1 MGYKISI
8 IVPIFNVE
16 KYIRKALDSILK
28 QTIGLENLEVIMVN
42 DSSTDKSGDIINEY
56 DKEYENFVAV
66 HLPKNSGGAGKPRN
80 VGIENSSGKYLMF
93 LDPDDFYAKDICETL
108 YNKITTEN
116 VDVVFSNFYYNING
130 ITQKNGLYFENFNEM
145 KLKSIDDYPK
155 LLITHPSLWSKIYA
169 RSFIIEN
176 DIKFPEDLFSEDRIF
191 VLKTFLEAN
200 GIIYLQ
206 NYFGI
211 NYRIH
216 ELKNKESISNSVDKL
231 KLMKRIKGYAQIFN
245 ILKEYEKEEYFPFIL
260 ANIREFWT
268 DGFVLTDA
276 KISEKRELLQN
287 ANFLFE
293 EFKKYNVT
301 VNPTKKYLIPLF
313 NQINNKNYDEAILIS
328 EVLKDFI
335 IKEQKLREEQEYLSD
350 TIEQLSL
357 DNNHLKSSNIDLHQQ
372 LDVKKKELADYL
384 TIAGYVKYKSENI
397 VTRMKNRIKFQI
409 S

>member
-16 KYIRKALDSILK
+16 KYIRKALDSILN

-42 DSSTDKSGDIINEY
+42 DSSTDKSGDIINGY
-56 DKEYENFVAV
+56 AKEYENFVAI

-93 LDPDDFYAKDICETL
+93 LDPDDFYARDICETL

-155 LLITHPSLWSKIYA
+155 LLITHPSLWSKIYT
-169 RSFIIEN
+169 RKFIIEN

-191 VLKTFLEAN
+191 VLKTFLEAK

-231 KLMKRIKGYAQIFN
+231 KLMKRINGYLAILN
-245 ILKEYEKEEYFPFIL
+245 ILNEYKKENYFPLILNNIREYWIDGFIL
-260 ANIREFWT
+260 A
-268 DGFVLTDA
+268 DA
-276 KISEKRELLQN
+276 KSSEKKELLKK
-287 ANFLFE
+287 AYFLFE
-293 EFKKYNVT
+293 EFKKYNIDI
-301 VNPTKKYLIPLF
+301 NPNKEYLIPLVDYI
-313 NQINNKNYDEAILIS
+313 NQKRYDETIILA
-328 EVLKDFI
+328 EVIKKFI
-335 IKEQKLREEQEYLSD
+335 KKLERLEKENNNLQN
-350 TIEQLSL
+350 QLNL
-357 DNNHLKSSNIDLHQQ
+357 
-372 LDVKKKELADYL
+372 KKEVVKSVTMHDYL
-384 TIAGYVKYKSENI
+384 RHK
-397 VTRMKNRIKFQI
+397 MKNITIKI
-409 S
+409 KKVKS